1 MERGREG
8 ERAVIHTLI
17 YLSIYIYCIYAC
29 YSHFLY
35 LYTYTYTYTYIYIY
49 IYLFMYIVVY
59 VYVRFDLIPRS

>member
-8 ERAVIHTLI
+8 ERAFIHTLI

-35 LYTYTYTYTYIYIY
+35 LYTYTYIY